1 MAAWTANHVGESN
14 KVELRFQIA
23 GWIIFLVCSGLF
35 IINSIRAGD
44 MLGLAASLVFLLGC
58 LVFLAPYV
66 LDRGKERG

>member
-1 MAAWTANHVGESN
+1 LAALPANHAREN
-14 KVELRFQIA
+14 NEVELRFQIA

-35 IINSIRAGD
+35 IINSLRAGD

-66 LDRGKERG
+66 LDRGKERS

>member
-1 MAAWTANHVGESN
+1 LAAWTANHVGESN

-66 LDRGKERG
+66 LDRGEERG

>member
-1 MAAWTANHVGESN
+1 MAAWTANHVGESH

-66 LDRGKERG
+66 LDRGKERS